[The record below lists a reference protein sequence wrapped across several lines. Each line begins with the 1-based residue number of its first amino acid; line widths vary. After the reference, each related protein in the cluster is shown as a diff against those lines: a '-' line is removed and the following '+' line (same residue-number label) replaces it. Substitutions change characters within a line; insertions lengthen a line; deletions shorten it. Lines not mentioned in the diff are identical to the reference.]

1 MFLRFCKE
9 DEVIEKNQIF
19 LIFKGA
25 FLAKM
30 KQIDS
35 NGQNQIML
43 TKISSW
49 VDDNWEQMYEE
60 MMEKQKDYVD
70 LSDIR

>member
-9 DEVIEKNQIF
+9 DEVVEKNQIF

-30 KQIDS
+30 KQIDA
-35 NGQNQIML
+35 NGQNQNVL
-43 TKISSW
+43 TKINSW
-49 VDDNWEQMYEE
+49 IDDNWEQMYEE
-60 MMEKQKDYVD
+60 LKQKH
-70 LSDIR
+70 

>member
-1 MFLRFCKE
+1 MFLRYCKE

-35 NGQNQIML
+35 NGQNQTML